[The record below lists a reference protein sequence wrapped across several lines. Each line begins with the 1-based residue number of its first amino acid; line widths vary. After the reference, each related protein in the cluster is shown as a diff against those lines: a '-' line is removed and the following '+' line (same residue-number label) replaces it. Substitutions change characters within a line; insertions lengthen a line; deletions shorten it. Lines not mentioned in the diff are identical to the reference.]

1 MILTQEEQARF
12 TTIIESTK
20 GLSKAG
26 NRARVAITLSMSETV
41 DLLEI
46 AERQGLDLSGAIKR
60 IVQEFLAKNEKN
72 VAQSIETK

>member
-12 TTIIESTK
+12 ATIIESTK

-46 AERQGLDLSGAIKR
+46 ADAQGLDISSTVKR

-72 VAQSIETK
+72 VAQQTETK